1 MPVHVWC
8 ESPGSGVH
16 LLASGLEEEEERR
29 DESEGTP
36 DGMPLLLDA
45 VSVAI
50 FDADRGR
57 SSGD

>member
-1 MPVHVWC
+1 MWC

-50 FDADRGR
+50 FDADRWR

>member
-16 LLASGLEEEEERR
+16 LLASGLEEEERR

-45 VSVAI
+45 VSVVI